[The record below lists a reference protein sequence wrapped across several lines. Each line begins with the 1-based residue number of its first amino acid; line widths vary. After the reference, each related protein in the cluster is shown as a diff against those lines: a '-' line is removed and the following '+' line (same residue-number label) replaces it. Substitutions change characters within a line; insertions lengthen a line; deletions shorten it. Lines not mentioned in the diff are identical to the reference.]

1 MTYMVINGNLM
12 KLMRKIINGL
22 YVFRCCCFDCDYAN
36 QKWMEVVMDY
46 KEIMDIWFVW
56 LPVILIFFKYVKG
69 VVSNWNEDT
78 T

>member
-1 MTYMVINGNLM
+1 MTYMVGNGNLM
-12 KLMRKIINGL
+12 KLMRKITNDL
-22 YVFRCCCFDCDYAN
+22 YIFRCCCFDCNYAN

-56 LPVILIFFKYVKG
+56 LPAILIFFKYVKG

>member
-1 MTYMVINGNLM
+1 
-12 KLMRKIINGL
+12 
-22 YVFRCCCFDCDYAN
+22 
-36 QKWMEVVMDY
+36 MDY
-46 KEIMDIWFVW
+46 KEIMYIWFVW

>member
-1 MTYMVINGNLM
+1 
-12 KLMRKIINGL
+12 
-22 YVFRCCCFDCDYAN
+22 
-36 QKWMEVVMDY
+36 MEVVMDY

-56 LPVILIFFKYVKG
+56 LPAILIFFKYVKG